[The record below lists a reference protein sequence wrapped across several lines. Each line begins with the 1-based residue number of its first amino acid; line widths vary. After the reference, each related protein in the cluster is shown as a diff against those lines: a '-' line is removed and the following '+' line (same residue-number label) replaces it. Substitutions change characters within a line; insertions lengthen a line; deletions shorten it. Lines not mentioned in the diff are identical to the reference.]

1 MLQIFCYILKNSKD
15 VKKKLNPM
23 LKPFADIFNNPARDN
38 YVEGLMNGMSKL
50 TIMPE
55 KQYAVKRKLSEFA
68 DFEDSDPDMTF
79 SSNDEDEMPETLKKK
94 EKPKTQEK

>member
-1 MLQIFCYILKNSKD
+1 MLT
-15 VKKKLNPM
+15 
-23 LKPFADIFNNPARDN
+23 PFADIFNNPATDN

-68 DFEDSDPDMTF
+68 DF
-79 SSNDEDEMPETLKKK
+79 
-94 EKPKTQEK
+94 

>member
-1 MLQIFCYILKNSKD
+1 MLT
-15 VKKKLNPM
+15 
-23 LKPFADIFNNPARDN
+23 PFADIFNNPARDN

-68 DFEDSDPDMTF
+68 DF
-79 SSNDEDEMPETLKKK
+79 
-94 EKPKTQEK
+94 